1 MFMSRTARQPSSTGI
16 YHVILRGIN
25 RQRIFEDEEDYERFL
40 FLLDHYKAIC
50 GYEIYAYCLMPNH
63 IHILIR
69 EGKESLSTVF
79 RRLGTSFVYWYNL
92 KYERSGHLYQDRYK
106 SEAVEDDAYFLT
118 ALRYIHRNPVKAGL
132 CNDPGEYPYSSF
144 PHYFDSSMIDSD
156 FALGLLGKDEFIL
169 FNEKAVEDTCMDITE
184 KPGRRISDGQLKR
197 ILEEQ
202 GPCKNVS
209 QFQAL
214 PEDKKTSLLQLLLS
228 SGGSIRQVSRLTGM
242 SFGIVR
248 KYC

>member
-1 MFMSRTARQPSSTGI
+1 MSRTARQPIATGV

-40 FLLDHYKAIC
+40 FLLDHYKTIC
-50 GYEIYAYCLMPNH
+50 GYELYAYCLMPNH
-63 IHILIR
+63 IHILIK
-69 EGKESLSTVF
+69 EGKEPLSTVF

-92 KYERSGHLYQDRYK
+92 KYDRSGHLFQDRYK
-106 SEAVEDDAYFLT
+106 SEVVEDDAYFLT
-118 ALRYIHRNPVKAGL
+118 ALRYIHRNPVKGGL

-144 PHYFDSSMIDSD
+144 PHYFDSIMIDSEY
-156 FALGLLGKDEFIL
+156 ALGLLEKEEFLL
-169 FNEKAVEDTCMDITE
+169 FNEKAAEDSCMDVTE
-184 KPGRRISDGQLKR
+184 KSVRRITDGKLKK
-197 ILEEQ
+197 ILAERGQCE
-202 GPCKNVS
+202 NVS

-214 PEDKKTSLLQLLLS
+214 PEGKKTSLLQLLLS
-228 SGGSIRQVSRLTGM
+228 SGGSIRQVSRLTGT

>member
-1 MFMSRTARQPSSTGI
+1 MSRTARQPSATGV

-40 FLLDHYKAIC
+40 FLLDHYKTIC
-50 GYEIYAYCLMPNH
+50 GYELYAYCLMPNH
-63 IHILIR
+63 IHILIK
-69 EGKESLSTVF
+69 EGKEPLSTVF

-92 KYERSGHLYQDRYK
+92 KYDRSGHLFQDRYK
-106 SEAVEDDAYFLT
+106 SEVVEDDAYFLT
-118 ALRYIHRNPVKAGL
+118 ALRYFHRNPVKCGL

-144 PHYFDSSMIDSD
+144 PHYFDSIMIDSEY
-156 FALGLLGKDEFIL
+156 ALGLLEKEEFLL
-169 FNEKAVEDTCMDITE
+169 FNEKAAEDSCMDVTE
-184 KPGRRISDGQLKR
+184 KSVRRITDGKLKK
-197 ILEEQ
+197 ILAERGQCE
-202 GPCKNVS
+202 NVS

-214 PEDKKTSLLQLLLS
+214 PEGKKTSLLQLLLS
-228 SGGSIRQVSRLTGM
+228 SGGSIRQVSRLTGT